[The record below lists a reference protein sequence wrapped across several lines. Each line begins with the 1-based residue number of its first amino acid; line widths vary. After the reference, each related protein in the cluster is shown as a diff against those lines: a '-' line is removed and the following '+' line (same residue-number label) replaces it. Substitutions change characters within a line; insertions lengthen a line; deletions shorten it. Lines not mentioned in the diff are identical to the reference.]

1 MDYSDIYSEEDEEYF
16 QPTTNEESVIEQ
28 KYIKWIQSGTEISH
42 ISSILRLEQENL
54 NERKTVSGGYLKE
67 SKKAEKNNEDEIRE
81 KSDKEYEEEIIE
93 MDNDFS
99 ENEKR
104 KKDDEENVSKEELED
119 SNNKSINYY
128 TFIWDEGGNDLKITG
143 SFCNWKTQFK
153 MNRDQS
159 DKKFKLE
166 LPLENG
172 VYQYKFIVDGAWKY
186 SRKFPTIKDEIGN
199 INNLLEYTIK
209 NNESITPEEKIKE
222 KQKKTEKKTKII
234 KKTIK
239 TKKNAK
245 KSRISTKTKTTK
257 TRASTVNNKESIKIV
272 KKDSIYQ
279 SEYPSD
285 DDIAPLPLPNKRYYE
300 SFILESFTNQSSIG
314 DKKFYDYYDRYGLSY
329 SASSKPIFLLGHVNL
344 NHLIS
349 TNHNKSNMLKNSMS
363 FRYREKASTFI
374 YYKKYK

>member
-42 ISSILRLEQENL
+42 ICSILRLEQENL

-81 KSDKEYEEEIIE
+81 ESDKENEEEIIE
-93 MDNDFS
+93 MNNDFS
-99 ENEKR
+99 ENEKG

-166 LPLENG
+166 LPLENA

-186 SRKFPTIKDEIGN
+186 SRKYPTIKDEMGN

-209 NNESITPEEKIKE
+209 NNESITPEEKIKQ
-222 KQKKTEKKTKII
+222 KQKK
-234 KKTIK
+234 
-239 TKKNAK
+239 
-245 KSRISTKTKTTK
+245 
-257 TRASTVNNKESIKIV
+257 
-272 KKDSIYQ
+272 
-279 SEYPSD
+279 
-285 DDIAPLPLPNKRYYE
+285 
-300 SFILESFTNQSSIG
+300 
-314 DKKFYDYYDRYGLSY
+314 
-329 SASSKPIFLLGHVNL
+329 
-344 NHLIS
+344 
-349 TNHNKSNMLKNSMS
+349 
-363 FRYREKASTFI
+363 
-374 YYKKYK
+374 